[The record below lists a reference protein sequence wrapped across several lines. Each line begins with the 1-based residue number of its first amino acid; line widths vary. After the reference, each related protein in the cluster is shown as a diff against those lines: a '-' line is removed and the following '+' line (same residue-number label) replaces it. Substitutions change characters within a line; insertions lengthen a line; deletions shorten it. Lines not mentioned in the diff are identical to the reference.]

1 MADSLEVAAIE
12 DAYHERIQ
20 LLFTGLATNLG
31 DKQKTE
37 QQCVDMFKTGFNI
50 AKKARH
56 LALAAVG
63 AAPGA

>member
-1 MADSLEVAAIE
+1 MADSPEVIAIE

-31 DKQKTE
+31 DKQKTD

-50 AKKARH
+50 AKKARQ
-56 LALAAVG
+56 LALAVLA